1 MNVVSLTRKF
11 EDGEG
16 VSEYVKNISEFI
28 NDKGHSST
36 VVTFDDGAPYTIS
49 EDIDVSRMRM
59 PFDGD
64 NIFNWAMMFNKE
76 VEGFVSTGM
85 NSRDVDIIHANDWAT
100 VPAGITASRHLE
112 IPLVVTIHS
121 TENERG
127 FEGEH
132 ASMISELEYKAVQEA
147 DAVLATN
154 EGTKNSLLFDLDV
167 SDEKLHVVDPYT
179 DEWTEKI
186 LSIYH
191 EVAPEKVKA
200 G

>member
-36 VVTFDDGAPYTIS
+36 VVTFDDGAPYTVS

-132 ASMISELEYKAVQEA
+132 ASMISELEYKAGQEA